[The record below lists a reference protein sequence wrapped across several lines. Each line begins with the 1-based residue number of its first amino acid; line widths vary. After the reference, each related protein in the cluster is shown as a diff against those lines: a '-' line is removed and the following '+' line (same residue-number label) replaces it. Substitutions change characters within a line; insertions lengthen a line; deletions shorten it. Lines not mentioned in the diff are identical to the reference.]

1 MEFTVR
7 KLTPNVGAEISGLDL
22 RRALDPGTMAEVR
35 RVWLDNV
42 VVVFPEQEIDDDQQI
57 AFSRQVGEL
66 ELINMSALQLPGKPE
81 IYAATNLDENDDF
94 MAPDHPVMQVNHD
107 NRKWHSDSSF
117 KRVPAM
123 ASLLHAR
130 IVPPVGGDT
139 AYANMA
145 AAYEALSDDV
155 KAKLDGLVVVHNFY
169 WSRRDVRVTAFTA
182 EETMAIPPVRH
193 PLVRRHPETGRPALF
208 VGSHA
213 EAIEGM
219 EREEGR
225 ELIDRLNAHV
235 TQPEFVYRHAWR
247 PRDLV
252 WWDNR
257 AALHCGMPFDVTRHK
272 RRLHRT
278 TVAGTGPTL

>member
-7 KLTPNVGAEISGLDL
+7 RLTPNVGVEISGLDL
-22 RRALDPGTMAEVR
+22 SRPLDPDTMARVR
-35 RVWLDNV
+35 KVWLDSV
-42 VVVFPEQEIDDDQQI
+42 VAVFPEQSIDDDQQI

-66 ELINMSALQLPGKPE
+66 EMINMSALQLPGRPE

-94 MAPDHPVMQVNHD
+94 MASDHPVMQVNHD

-139 AYANMA
+139 AYANLA

-155 KAKLDGLVVVHNFY
+155 KAKIDGLVVVHNFY
-169 WSRRDVRVTAFTA
+169 WSRRDVKVTAFTDA
-182 EETMAIPPVRH
+182 ETMAIPPVRH

-213 EAIEGM
+213 ESIEGM
-219 EREEGR
+219 EWEEGR
-225 ELIDRLNAHV
+225 ELIDSLNEHA
-235 TQPEFVYRHAWR
+235 TQPRFVYQHAWR
-247 PRDLV
+247 VGDLV

-257 AALHCGMPFDVTRHK
+257 AALHRGMPFDISRYK
-272 RRLHRT
+272 RRMHRT

>member
-22 RRALDPGTMAEVR
+22 RRPLEPDTMAEVR

-81 IYAATNLDENDDF
+81 IYAATNLDENDEF

-139 AYANMA
+139 AYANLA
-145 AAYEALSDDV
+145 AAYDALSDDA
-155 KAKLDGLVVVHNFY
+155 KASVDNLVVVHNFY
-169 WSRRDVRVTAFTA
+169 WSRRDVKVTAFTA
-182 EETMAIPPVRH
+182 EETMALPPVRH

-213 EAIEGM
+213 ESIEGM
-219 EREEGR
+219 EWEEGR

-235 TQPEFVYRHAWR
+235 TQPEFVYQHAWR
-247 PRDLV
+247 PGDLV

-278 TVAGTGPTL
+278 TVAGSGPTL

>member
-7 KLTPNVGAEISGLDL
+7 RLTPNVGAEISGLDL
-22 RRALDPGTMAEVR
+22 SRPLDPNTMARVR
-35 RVWLDNV
+35 KVWLDSV
-42 VVVFPEQEIDDDQQI
+42 VVVFPEQSIDDDQQI
-57 AFSRQVGEL
+57 AFSRQVGDL
-66 ELINMSALQLPGKPE
+66 EMINMSALQLPGRPE

-139 AYANMA
+139 AYANLA

-155 KAKLDGLVVVHNFY
+155 KAKIDGLVVVHNFY
-169 WSRRDVRVTAFTA
+169 WSRRDVKVTAFTDA
-182 EETMAIPPVRH
+182 ETMAIPAVRH

-213 EAIEGM
+213 ESIEGM
-219 EREEGR
+219 EWEEGR
-225 ELIDRLNAHV
+225 ELIDSLNEHA
-235 TQPEFVYRHAWR
+235 TQPRFVYQHAWR
-247 PRDLV
+247 VGDLV

-257 AALHCGMPFDVTRHK
+257 AALHRGMPFDISRYK
-272 RRLHRT
+272 RRMHRT

>member
-7 KLTPNVGAEISGLDL
+7 RLTPNVGAEISGLDL
-22 RRALDPGTMAEVR
+22 SRPLDPDTMARVR
-35 RVWLDNV
+35 KVWLDSV
-42 VVVFPEQEIDDDQQI
+42 VVVFPQQSIDDDQQI

-66 ELINMSALQLPGKPE
+66 EMINMSALQLPGRPE

-130 IVPPVGGDT
+130 IVPPEGGDT
-139 AYANMA
+139 AYANLA

-155 KAKLDGLVVVHNFY
+155 KAKIDGLVVVHNFY
-169 WSRRDVRVTAFTA
+169 WSRRDVKVTAFTDA
-182 EETMAIPPVRH
+182 ETMAIPPVRH

-213 EAIEGM
+213 ESIEGM
-219 EREEGR
+219 EWEEGR
-225 ELIDRLNAHV
+225 ELIDSLNEHA
-235 TQPEFVYRHAWR
+235 TQPRFVYQHAWR
-247 PRDLV
+247 VGDLV

-257 AALHCGMPFDVTRHK
+257 AALHRGMPFDISRYK
-272 RRLHRT
+272 RRMHRT

>member
-7 KLTPNVGAEISGLDL
+7 RLTPNVGAEISGLDL
-22 RRALDPGTMAEVR
+22 SRPLDPETMTKVR
-35 RVWLDNV
+35 KVWLDSV
-42 VVVFPEQEIDDDQQI
+42 VVVFPEQSIDDDQQI

-66 ELINMSALQLPGKPE
+66 EMINMSALQLPGRPE

-155 KAKLDGLVVVHNFY
+155 KAKIDGLVVVHNFY
-169 WSRRDVRVTAFTA
+169 WSRRDVKVTAFTDA
-182 EETMAIPPVRH
+182 ETMAIPPVRH
-193 PLVRRHPETGRPALF
+193 PLVRRHPETGRQGLF
-208 VGSHA
+208 VGAHA
-213 EAIEGM
+213 ESIEGM
-219 EREEGR
+219 EWEEGR
-225 ELIDRLNAHV
+225 ELIDSLNEHA
-235 TQPEFVYRHAWR
+235 TQPRFVYQHAWR
-247 PRDLV
+247 VGDLV

-257 AALHCGMPFDVTRHK
+257 AALHRGMPFDISRYK

-278 TVAGTGPTL
+278 TVAGSGPTL

>member
-81 IYAATNLDENDDF
+81 IYAATNLNENDDF

-235 TQPEFVYRHAWR
+235 TQPEFVYQHAWR
-247 PRDLV
+247 PGDLV